1 MTKLDSLIAELKP
14 GAEVLDYGCF
24 GWSLHAQAAALGR
37 NDLKHS
43 GSDILRPAK
52 IPEGASFH
60 ESREVDNSISC
71 DSDKY
76 DLVVASHVLEHVT
89 KPVNLFGE
97 LVRVCKPGGKIY
109 IECPSDRSL
118 TVPSSRDPEDHA
130 VLNFWDDPTHV
141 RPWTPA
147 GFYRLAVSYGCR
159 PVHCAYISPKCGT
172 FLARLRLA
180 LCKALFKGNG
190 DLLTGDTWWA
200 NEWLCNAVIEKPS
213 DVAGKPEYRYISLKG
228 VPRGV
233 DNALTLYKALKGT
246 TA

>member
-1 MTKLDSLIAELKP
+1 MLGSLIKDLKP
-14 GAEVLDYGCF
+14 AAEVLDYGCF
-24 GWSLHAQAAALGR
+24 GWGLYNTAADLGR
-37 NDLKHS
+37 RDLKHS
-43 GSDILRPAK
+43 GSDILRPAR

-60 ESREVDNSISC
+60 ESREADNSISC
-71 DSDKY
+71 DSDKF

-89 KPVNLFGE
+89 KPVVLFGE

-159 PVHCAYISPKCGT
+159 PIHCDYISPRCGT
-172 FLARLRLA
+172 FLARLRLG

-200 NEWLCNAVIEKPS
+200 NEWLCNAVIEKPA

-246 TA
+246 TV

>member
-1 MTKLDSLIAELKP
+1 MTLQALIKDLKP
-14 GAEVLDYGCF
+14 NAEVLDYGCF
-24 GWSLHAQAAALGR
+24 GWQLHARALELGR
-37 NDLKHS
+37 GDLKHS
-43 GSDILRPAK
+43 GSDILRPATV
-52 IPEGASFH
+52 PPSAAFL
-60 ESREVDNSISC
+60 ESREADNSIAC
-71 DSDKY
+71 DSDKF
-76 DLVVASHVLEHVT
+76 DLVVASHVLEHVV
-89 KPVNLFGE
+89 KPVQLFGE

-109 IECPSDRSL
+109 IESPSDRSV

-147 GFYRLAVSYGCR
+147 GFYRLAISYGCK
-159 PVHCAYISPKCGT
+159 PVHCAYISPSCGT
-172 FLARLRLA
+172 FLAKLRLS

-200 NEWLCNAVIEKPS
+200 HEWCCNAVIEKPA

-233 DNALTLYKALKGT
+233 DNALMLYGHLKGT
-246 TA
+246 AS